1 MAEIFPL
8 ILQHMLLV
16 LLATLLSAVLGVLL
30 AVFAYIVKFL
40 SKPIL
45 LLSDVIQTI
54 PSLALFS
61 ILMIFFGL
69 GNVTLIIGLV
79 LYSLLPI
86 VRNTFVGLNQVP
98 SHLKDA
104 ARGMGMSR
112 TQRLLKI
119 ELPIALPMI
128 ITGIKIAIVTSLSVA
143 VIGVLI
149 GSDGLGYPIYRGIQT
164 QNTVL
169 ILQGAVPIVV
179 LAFLFDFTIT
189 KIEKLLTKNR
199 SK

>member
-143 VIGVLI
+143 VICV
-149 GSDGLGYPIYRGIQT
+149 
-164 QNTVL
+164 
-169 ILQGAVPIVV
+169 
-179 LAFLFDFTIT
+179 
-189 KIEKLLTKNR
+189 
-199 SK
+199 